1 MIPSPYLALAG
12 LLALLGAFV
21 GGDLYRGRQDK
32 ITYDG
37 AIAGLQRDAAA
48 TLAAANARAA
58 AQDQANAET
67 ARNLEER
74 HAHELEMVNAARGDA
89 AQRLTVS
96 LRKLAQ
102 CGSGGPGP
110 VPAPAPGAS
119 VPAGG
124 SPGGDGGLPDR
135 AGERLAELGTGAN
148 KLAAT
153 VRGCVEWARSVG
165 R

>member
-1 MIPSPYLALAG
+1 MIPNPWLILAV
-12 LLALLGAFV
+12 LLAL
-21 GGDLYRGRQDK
+21 GGVY
-32 ITYDG
+32 
-37 AIAGLQRDAAA
+37 AGGSLSGHRAERLAWEAATERLKAEAAA
-48 TLAAANARAA
+48 TLADANARAA
-58 AQDQANAET
+58 AKDQANAET

-96 LRKLAQ
+96 LRRLAQ
-102 CGSGGPGP
+102 CGSGGPGA
-110 VPAPAPGAS
+110 VPLAADGAG

-124 SPGGDGGLPDR
+124 SPGGPDGLPDR
-135 AGERLAELGTGAN
+135 VGSRIAELGSGAN

-153 VRGCVEWARSVG
+153 VRGCVEWAKSVG